1 MTSLHRKTKC
11 DSRWKSS
18 HCEEDIHVVGVKDL
32 LNAFAHFFNLYQ
44 TTMKTTSASYIHVLT
59 QRKCLDEEHG
69 VAELIWIL
77 GVEREI
83 RIHKENAYWAV
94 LLLPANVYDLLVH
107 WRNESALRHDLDLE
121 RC

>member
-11 DSRWKSS
+11 YSRWEGS
-18 HCEEDIHVVGVKDL
+18 HCEEDVNVVGVKDL
-32 LNAFAHFFNLYQ
+32 LNPFAHFFNLKQ

-77 GVEREI
+77 RVEREI